1 MSITTP
7 SVPSRASERRIHDVA
22 EVTEM
27 VARVGPIIVA
37 EKRKRSRMS
46 RMNAHVRQREHS
58 IIGKVLFALCK
69 AVDTPVSL
77 RVWLCYK
84 HSQFQ
89 EMQRTIDPLD
99 YCSAA
104 TFQIDYYVT
113 EFLSKYIFEGGVT
126 NEELEAEAMRRF
138 DTAEY
143 LCQKTNEL
151 LTLYAEGKVSPTSR
165 AVHQVFHLASRKICE
180 LLSEF
185 NPFDGFDSC
194 KWGPGSTASLSSIEA
209 TRTNKVREDRISVTD
224 TASGY
229 IKTVLTFDPFW
240 LEARGFSCDGPTT
253 PLNLNDHIVINQFSK
268 MAFVA
273 KNAKT
278 HRIIGAEPTANVFLQ
293 LGIAQ
298 VLRKAL
304 RKVGVDLDDQS
315 INQHAAYKASICGL
329 SVTVDESMAS
339 DLVSR
344 VLVEQLLPP
353 DWYRVLADLRTP
365 YYRFP
370 TRHSRSGE
378 FEKWSSMGN
387 GYTFELES
395 LIFWAIAQS
404 CIEISGAKGR
414 AKVYGDDIVLPH
426 RAYDLLLQTFN
437 FTGFLVNHEKTH
449 TMGHFRES
457 CGKHFFAGFDV
468 TPVYQR
474 SAVKD
479 LPSLIA
485 LHNKLHRLCERLEG
499 IEYPRHK
506 TVMRAPWFEP
516 RVNRVRAPS
525 IWAFEIRPA
534 VMACRSILTGMF
546 AQFGVVLLIPYGT
559 EGDAGMLCPRSTFIG
574 CLRRQKGVYQHQTV
588 VAMPEY
594 VEANEAALW
603 ALSMRF
609 GPSGSDPSGFESR
622 RPKVLYHRI
631 SWTTYYL

>member
-1 MSITTP
+1 MSINTP
-7 SVPSRASERRIHDVA
+7 SVPDWALERKIYDVA
-22 EVTEM
+22 ETIEM
-27 VARVGPIIVA
+27 IARASTIIAA
-37 EKRKRSRMS
+37 EKRKRSRLS
-46 RMNAHVRQREHS
+46 KMNSHVKRREHS
-58 IIGKVLFALCK
+58 IIGKILFALCK

-84 HSQFQ
+84 YSLFQ

-99 YCSAA
+99 YCSAGA
-104 TFQIDYYVT
+104 FQIDYYVT
-113 EFLSKYIFEGGVT
+113 ELFSKYIFEGGIT
-126 NEELEAEAMRRF
+126 NDELEAEAMRRF

-143 LCQKTNEL
+143 LCSETNEL

-165 AVHQVFHLASRKICE
+165 AIHQVFHLASRKIGE

-185 NPFDGFDSC
+185 NPFEGFDSC
-194 KWGPGSTASLSSIEA
+194 KWGPGSTASLSSIDA

-315 INQHAAYKASICGL
+315 INQRAAYKASLSGA

-344 VLVEQLLPP
+344 VLVEQMLPP
-353 DWYRVLADLRTP
+353 GWYRVLADLRTP

-370 TRHSRSGE
+370 ARHSRSGE

-395 LIFWAIAQS
+395 LIFWALAQS

-426 RAYDLLLQTFN
+426 RAYGLLLETFN

-449 TMGHFRES
+449 TMGYFRES
-457 CGKHFFAGFDV
+457 CGKHFFAGIDV

-474 SAVKD
+474 TAVKD

-499 IEYPRHK
+499 IKYPRHK
-506 TVMRAPWFEP
+506 SVNRAPWFEP
-516 RVNRVRAPS
+516 RVDRICAPS
-525 IWAFEIRPA
+525 IWAFEVRPA

-546 AQFGVVLLIPYGT
+546 AQFGVTLLIPFGT
-559 EGDAGMLCPRSTFIG
+559 EGDAGMLCSYSSFVAG
-574 CLRRQKGVYQHQTV
+574 LRRRKGTCQYQTV
-588 VAMPEY
+588 VALPEY
-594 VEANEAALW
+594 VEADEAALW

-609 GPSGSDPSGFESR
+609 GPSSSSPSGFESR
-622 RPKVLYHRI
+622 RPKLLHHRI
-631 SWTTYYL
+631 KWATFHL

>member
-7 SVPSRASERRIHDVA
+7 SVPDRALEQDHRNMA
-22 EVTEM
+22 EVIDVITQ
-27 VARVGPIIVA
+27 ATAIAPA
-37 EKRKRSRMS
+37 KKRKRSKIS
-46 RMNAHVRQREHS
+46 RMNSHVKQREHNF
-58 IIGKVLFALCK
+58 IGKILFALCK

-77 RVWLCYK
+77 RVWLCFK

-89 EMQRTIDPLD
+89 EMQRTVDPLD

-126 NEELEAEAMRRF
+126 NDDLEAEAMRRF
-138 DTAEY
+138 DIAEY
-143 LCQKTNEL
+143 LCHQTNKL
-151 LTLYAEGKVSPTSR
+151 LTQYAEGKVSPTSR
-165 AVHQVFHLASRKICE
+165 AVHQVFHLASRKIGE

-194 KWGPGSTASLSSIEA
+194 KWGPGSTASLSSIDA
-209 TRTNKVREDRISVTD
+209 TRTNKVREDRLSVTD
-224 TASGY
+224 NASGY
-229 IKTVLTFDPFW
+229 IKTILTLDPFW
-240 LEARGFSCDGPTT
+240 LEARGFPCDGPTT
-253 PLNLNDHIVINQFSK
+253 PLNSNDHIVINQFSK

-293 LGIAQ
+293 LGVAQ

-315 INQHAAYKASICGL
+315 INQQAAYKASIGGA

-370 TRHSRSGE
+370 SRHSRSGE

-404 CIEISGAKGR
+404 CIEISGATGR
-414 AKVYGDDIVLPH
+414 AKVYGDDIVLPR
-426 RAYDLLLQTFN
+426 RAYDLLLETFN

-457 CGKHFFAGFDV
+457 CGKHFFAGIDV

-479 LPSLIA
+479 LPSLIR
-485 LHNKLHRLCERLEG
+485 LHNKLQRLCERLEG
-499 IEYPRHK
+499 IKYPRHK
-506 TVMRAPWFEP
+506 SLDCAPWFEP
-516 RVNRVRAPS
+516 RVDRVCAPS

-534 VMACRSILTGMF
+534 VMACRSILTSMF
-546 AQFGVVLLIPYGT
+546 AQFDVNLLIPYGT
-559 EGDAGMLCPRSTFIG
+559 EGDAGMLCAYPTFVASLQRRKGI
-574 CLRRQKGVYQHQTV
+574 LRYQTV
-588 VAMPEY
+588 TAMPEH

-603 ALSMRF
+603 ADRKS
-609 GPSGSDPSGFESR
+609 
-622 RPKVLYHRI
+622 VV
-631 SWTTYYL
+631 